1 MQNSTAPMN
10 NSTEI
15 DEIRRKLEQLSSKQD
30 EVLQNLVFFT
40 RNTVASSNAT
50 LEILTSRIQDIEKR
64 EASRVLV
71 QQRRFSQIK
80 ETMVKFDPISL
91 DSYLYRAIIIK
102 KLGRY
107 MMNEK

>member
-50 LEILTSRIQDIEKR
+50 LEILTSRIQDSEKR